1 MMVGSTKHSTYFGIS
16 EVAIAS
22 LKDPVARTE
31 IELGALAGIVEGKE
45 VVIAGVRGKEADVLR
60 GLNGDVVPIHGTQK
74 GEGELARRV
83 WTCAALVTGALAT

>member
-1 MMVGSTKHSTYFGIS
+1 MVGSTKHSTYFGIS

-45 VVIAGVRGKEADVLR
+45 VVIAGVRGEEADVLR
-60 GLNGDVVPIHGTQK
+60 GLNGDAVPIHGT
-74 GEGELARRV
+74 
-83 WTCAALVTGALAT
+83 